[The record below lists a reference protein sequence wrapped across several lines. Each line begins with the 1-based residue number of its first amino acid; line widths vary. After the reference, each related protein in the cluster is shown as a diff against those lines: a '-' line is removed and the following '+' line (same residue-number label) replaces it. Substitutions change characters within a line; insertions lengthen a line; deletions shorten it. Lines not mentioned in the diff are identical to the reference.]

1 MGCRRH
7 AMKDK
12 WFVLVALVMDA
23 LAWVLARTTCRWY
36 QWHWWFEVGDRQRR
50 RSCYWCLAILVRK
63 P

>member
-1 MGCRRH
+1 
-7 AMKDK
+7 MKGK
-12 WFVLVALVMDA
+12 LVDLVSLVMDA